1 MNITSGTNR
10 GTQAPQAQG
19 TAPPS
24 CHSMGTRIRSRSRS
38 KHSHD
43 SVRTCAIDVLD
54 ECVDVEF
61 LTSIHPVQLKT
72 PQVTE
77 ILSPNLPTHID
88 NAILSLG
95 YLREPDHFR
104 DFLCVCSV
112 IVVRA
117 PPPLF
122 PSNHLTTHSP
132 SFSGQSIS
140 AQCQS
145 RLADIVASPDAQ
157 CINAAGLAPIFV
169 GDSNTSVVGPINT
182 WLNGMCPKDACSNQ
196 TLAAFV
202 TNITQG
208 CSSDFS
214 SLGLNNDS
222 IPSVTTTVQT
232 YYPTVRQIL
241 CLKKYVLERFSPN
254 YFPRSV
260 DIHFVNTQ

>member
-1 MNITSGTNR
+1 M
-10 GTQAPQAQG
+10 
-19 TAPPS
+19 
-24 CHSMGTRIRSRSRS
+24 
-38 KHSHD
+38 
-43 SVRTCAIDVLD
+43 RTCAIDVLD
-54 ECVDVEF
+54 GYVDVDF
-61 LTSIHPVQLKT
+61 LTSIHPVHLKT

-88 NAILSLG
+88 NAIQPLC

-104 DFLCVCSV
+104 DCLCICS
-112 IVVRA
+112 VVRA
-117 PPPLF
+117 PPSLF

-132 SFSGQSIS
+132 SLSGQSIS

-169 GDSNTSVVGPINT
+169 GSSNTSVIGPIDT

-222 IPSVTTTVQT
+222 IPSVTSTVQT

-241 CLKKYVLERFSPN
+241 CLKEYVLERFPLN
-254 YFPRSV
+254 YPPRNV
-260 DIHFVNTQ
+260 DVHSVNTQ